1 MGKKNSKIYTF
12 ADFLEFHKNEPVYWC
27 QCSIRA
33 GFDLLVSLKSKYNF
47 DSDVTEKLINLE
59 LEKNMHMFQK
69 EETSLFYY
77 PNDNMFSH
85 DNSVYHISGLVLHLK
100 KEYGGYR

>member
-1 MGKKNSKIYTF
+1 MKKKNSKICTF

-33 GFDLLVSLKSKYNF
+33 GFDLLTSLKSKYNF
-47 DSDVTEKLINLE
+47 DSDSTVKQINLA
-59 LEKNMHMFQK
+59 LEKNMHMFDK
-69 EETSLFYY
+69 EITTLFHY

-85 DNSVYHISGLVLHLK
+85 DNSVYHIPGLVLHLK